1 MKAQE
6 IEMEKSSELEIIE
19 LKSKLKNLEKA
30 IINSNKLKGERDEKS
45 KSEAEQTT
53 HYC

>member
-6 IEMEKSSELEIIE
+6 IETEKSSQLEIIE

-30 IINSNKLKGERDEKS
+30 IINSKKLNIDLENQNLKLNR
-45 KSEAEQTT
+45 
-53 HYC
+53 